1 MLLAI
6 TLGGFE
12 IVIIIALI
20 LLLFGPSKLP
30 QLGEGVG
37 KMLRG
42 FRKEMKAL
50 EDEKA
55 AEAEGKEAGE
65 IDVTPAKA
73 EERRPG

>member
-1 MLLAI
+1 
-6 TLGGFE
+6 
-12 IVIIIALI
+12 
-20 LLLFGPSKLP
+20 
-30 QLGEGVG
+30 
-37 KMLRG
+37 MLRG